1 MQNLP
6 IVIDTPSYR
15 FRVKLQQARAQFVPI
30 MPLTVLAEKVGYP
43 YDRVKYWQYT
53 GNIPSEAL
61 GPLCDSLGVEME
73 YWRV

>member
-1 MQNLP
+1 VQNLP

-43 YDRVKYWQYT
+43 YDRVK
-53 GNIPSEAL
+53 
-61 GPLCDSLGVEME
+61 
-73 YWRV
+73 

>member
-6 IVIDTPSYR
+6 VIDTPSHR
-15 FRVKLQQARAQFVPI
+15 FRVKLQQARAKFVPI
-30 MPLTVLAEKVGYP
+30 MPLTVLAEKIDYP
-43 YDRVKYWQYT
+43 YDQVKRWQYT

-61 GPLCDSLGVEME
+61 GRLSDSLGVDME